1 MNNDE
6 KQKYYVYLYEEKYEQ
21 TRLILGMND
30 DVRKA
35 IINNMVGNYWCDD
48 MLYPE
53 RSRFYSAG
61 CLRTVIKRGFRLV

>member
-1 MNNDE
+1 LNNDE
-6 KQKYYVYLYEEKYEQ
+6 KQKYYVYLYEEKDGQ

-30 DVRKA
+30 DVRTA

-61 CLRTVIKRGFRLV
+61 AIRVLIKRGFRLV